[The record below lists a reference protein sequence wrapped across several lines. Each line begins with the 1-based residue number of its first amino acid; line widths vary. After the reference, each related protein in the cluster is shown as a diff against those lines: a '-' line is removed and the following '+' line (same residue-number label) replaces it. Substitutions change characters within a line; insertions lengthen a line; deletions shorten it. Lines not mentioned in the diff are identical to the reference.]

1 MDCYCMCEVWLVDT
15 YLVLLKIMGN
25 YSYMQ

>member
-1 MDCYCMCEVWLVDT
+1 MDCYYMCEMWLVDT

-25 YSYMQ
+25 YSYMH

>member
-1 MDCYCMCEVWLVDT
+1 MDCHCVCEVWLVDT

>member
-1 MDCYCMCEVWLVDT
+1 MGCYCMCEVWLVDA

-25 YSYMQ
+25 YSYMH